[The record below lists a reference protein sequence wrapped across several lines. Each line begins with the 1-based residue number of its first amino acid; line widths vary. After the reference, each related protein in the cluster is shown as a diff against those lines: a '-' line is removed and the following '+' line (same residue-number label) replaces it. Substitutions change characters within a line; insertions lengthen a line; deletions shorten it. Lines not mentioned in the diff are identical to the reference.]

1 VSLGPNFPGE
11 TIGTQV
17 ANRKFWTTTVGWFA
31 GADLEFAFDRYTV
44 TGSFD
49 YTYARPESYGLLSV
63 NTTFNPGG
71 MSFGLTGGMRF

>member
-1 VSLGPNFPGE
+1 
-11 TIGTQV
+11 
-17 ANRKFWTTTVGWFA
+17 VGWFA